1 METHSLDASTLTA
14 KGRVMTVEDAIHI
27 AIVSW
32 LGIALPKNAI
42 FWHTPNTFPSA
53 KIQFHAKLKRM
64 GRLAG
69 IPDLFVF
76 SNDKLVGLEVKSKSG
91 SQSKEQRFIEQA
103 VMDNGGAY
111 YVVRSID
118 DAKEALILEGV
129 I

>member
-1 METHSLDASTLTA
+1 M
-14 KGRVMTVEDAIHI
+14 R
-27 AIVSW
+27 
-32 LGIALPKNAI
+32 
-42 FWHTPNTFPSA
+42 
-53 KIQFHAKLKRM
+53 QFHTKLKRI

-76 SNDKLVGLEVKSKSG
+76 SKGKLVGLEVKSKG
-91 SQSKEQRFIEQA
+91 GGQSKEQRFVERDI
-103 VMDNGGAY
+103 MHNGGAY